1 MGFEVLIYNGFLTFL
16 GLWSV
21 SAEKNSGL
29 GINLWGSQAWFNT
42 ICISNPQKVLVE
54 SFSG

>member
-1 MGFEVLIYNGFLTFL
+1 VVGQP
-16 GLWSV
+16 
-21 SAEKNSGL
+21 EKNSGL